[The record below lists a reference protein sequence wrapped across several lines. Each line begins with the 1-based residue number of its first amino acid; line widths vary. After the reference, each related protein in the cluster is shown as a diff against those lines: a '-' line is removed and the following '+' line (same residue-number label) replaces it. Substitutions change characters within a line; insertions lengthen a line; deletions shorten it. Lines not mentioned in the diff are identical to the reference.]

1 MENKTENKY
10 SINDKRTDRQH
21 THTHTHLLLDPD
33 PEPEPGCLIPTGPT
47 VPSGLSPVP
56 SPPS

>member
-1 MENKTENKY
+1 MT
-10 SINDKRTDRQH
+10 SGQTDNIH